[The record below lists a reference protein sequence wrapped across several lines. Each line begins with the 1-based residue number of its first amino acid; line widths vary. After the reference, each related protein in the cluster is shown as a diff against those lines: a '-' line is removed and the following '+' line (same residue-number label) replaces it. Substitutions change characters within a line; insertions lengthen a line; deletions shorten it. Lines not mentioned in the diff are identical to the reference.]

1 MPRRHDTPSFVLQ
14 AFVPPSARDAYLA
27 VRAFNVSI
35 ATVADSVSN
44 KTVGAMRMEFWRE
57 AIARTFEGSPPREP
71 VTRLLAHALQQLQGH
86 GGRMNQSWFNRVIS
100 ARDRYLDNRPF
111 PSLASLETYAESTY
125 STLTYLTLS
134 ALPLHSV
141 TADHLASHL
150 GKASGIVAVL
160 RGLPLVAFPTRE
172 RHHSNHAAVPR
183 DTFVAEGG
191 AGESRR
197 GTITLPLDV
206 MAEAGLR
213 EEDVFREGASAAGLK
228 DAVFAVATR
237 ANDHLITARE
247 MLGRIQAGQD
257 AGHDFEHADDHADA
271 HGDAHES
278 HHHEPAAAA
287 AATAPSPSP
296 RSGPSRGAPT
306 TTAVAAAA
314 EEVERA
320 FGVLLH
326 ALPTGMWLDRLERAD
341 FDVFRPELRRR
352 EWLLPWKAYWAFYRR
367 RF

>member
-1 MPRRHDTPSFVLQ
+1 
-14 AFVPPSARDAYLA
+14 
-27 VRAFNVSI
+27 
-35 ATVADSVSN
+35 
-44 KTVGAMRMEFWRE
+44 MEFWRE
-57 AIARTFEGSPPREP
+57 AIAKTFEGSAPREP
-71 VTRLLAHALQQLQGH
+71 VTRLLAHALQQVQGH

-100 ARDRYLDNRPF
+100 ARDQYLDNRPF

-141 TADHLASHL
+141 TADHLASHI
-150 GKASGIVAVL
+150 GKASGMVAVL
-160 RGLPLVAFPTRE
+160 RGLPLVAFPSHE
-172 RHHSNHAAVPR
+172 RHHSNHAGLPR
-183 DTFVAEGG
+183 DSFMAERG
-191 AGESRR
+191 AGDSRR

-247 MLGRIQAGQD
+247 MLRRIQAGQD
-257 AGHDFEHADDHADA
+257 AGHDFEHADE
-271 HGDAHES
+271 HGHTPDIHDD
-278 HHHEPAAAA
+278 PA
-287 AATAPSPSP
+287 TTTPPSPASLK
-296 RSGPSRGAPT
+296 RPSRGST
-306 TTAVAAAA
+306 AAA
-314 EEVERA
+314 EEVDRA
-320 FGVLLH
+320 FGILLH
-326 ALPTGMWLDRLERAD
+326 ALPTSMWLDRLERVD